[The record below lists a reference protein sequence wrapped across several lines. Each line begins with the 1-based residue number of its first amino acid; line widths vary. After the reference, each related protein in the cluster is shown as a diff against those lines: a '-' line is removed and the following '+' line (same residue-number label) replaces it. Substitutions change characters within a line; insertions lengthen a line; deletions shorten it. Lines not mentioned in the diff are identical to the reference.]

1 MSLTG
6 QVTLDLH
13 FGWYHWQNINFML
26 NYNTMK
32 YNEKQKKRKSL
43 SYFDASKDIN
53 GIRKND
59 INEMNSNKH

>member
-1 MSLTG
+1 
-6 QVTLDLH
+6 
-13 FGWYHWQNINFML
+13 ML

-59 INEMNSNKH
+59 INEIRKNDINEMNSNKH

>member
-1 MSLTG
+1 
-6 QVTLDLH
+6 
-13 FGWYHWQNINFML
+13 ML

-43 SYFDASKDIN
+43 SYFDASRDIN
-53 GIRKND
+53 EIRKNDINEIHKND